1 VSGEKSLSTI
11 EKILFLKSVDL
22 FAHASIEELGRIA
35 ALTEEVRFEAGAT
48 ILREGE
54 PVDAIYL
61 ILRGRAVVE
70 KNGVRLRELG
80 ETQGF
85 ATVAALDLLPAEHTV
100 TSLEPLQ
107 ALKLEVGDFHEIL
120 SQDYALVRA
129 VFRVLGRLIR
139 EADSS

>member
-1 VSGEKSLSTI
+1 VSDTKSLSAI

-22 FAHASIEELGRIA
+22 FAHATVEELGRIA
-35 ALTEEVRFEAGAT
+35 AVSEEVRFKSGET
-48 ILREGE
+48 IFREGE

-70 KNGVRLRELG
+70 KNGMRIREVG
-80 ETQGF
+80 EKQAF

-129 VFRVLGRLIR
+129 VFRVVGRLIR
-139 EADSS
+139 QSH